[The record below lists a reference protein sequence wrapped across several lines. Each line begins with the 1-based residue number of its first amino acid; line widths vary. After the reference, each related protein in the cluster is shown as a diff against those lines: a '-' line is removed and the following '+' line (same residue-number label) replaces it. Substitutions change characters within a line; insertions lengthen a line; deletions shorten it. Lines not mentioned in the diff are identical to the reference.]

1 MFTRTGCM
9 KAILLIVI
17 IVGAIAATSYYLI
30 SKKPPRPTVEPPS
43 PYENQVRVGL
53 IENTGR
59 PASLPLYVINSLI
72 MGKGYEVVFVRLQ
85 DTQLCWQRLA
95 SGDLDLIIAPLDD
108 IALGMVRHS
117 PGVIVFKAVTGS
129 GGDAVVVSKS
139 ITRPSELA
147 GRKVAVVP
155 GTTSFI
161 YLKKF
166 LDKIDS
172 VGRKCTI
179 ISVPTQ
185 AKALDALIQRR
196 VDAAV
201 LSDPCL
207 EEALR
212 KNFKDISLPD
222 SVHTVEEYCVVGN
235 GIRNNHP
242 ERVVDIVRAW
252 FKLVDLLEKS
262 PGRGKRL
269 ICESSGTDPEKL
281 DAYFSRVHFVDL
293 KENKEI
299 TDREILRKLEA
310 SQQDWSLE
318 REKNAQLPVDFK
330 NCIDLSIIGDKL
342 SIDDIINEPEP
353 SPTVPST
360 ASPSE
365 TPSGMPPELPIATP
379 SMSVSPSESPGTV
392 PTPSATKEKI

>member
-9 KAILLIVI
+9 KAILVIVI
-17 IVGAIAATSYYLI
+17 IAGAIAATSYYLML
-30 SKKPPRPTVEPPS
+30 KKPPRQTVEPPS

-53 IENTGR
+53 LEGTGR
-59 PASLPLYVINSLI
+59 PSSLPLYVINNLI

-85 DTQLCWQRLA
+85 DTQVSWQRLA

-108 IALGMVRHS
+108 IALGMVRHA
-117 PGVIVFKAVTGS
+117 PGVIVFKAATGS
-129 GGDAVVVSKS
+129 GGDAVVVSSS
-139 ITRPSELA
+139 ITRPNELA
-147 GRKVAVVP
+147 GKKVAVVP

-172 VGRKCTI
+172 VGRKCTV

-185 AKALDALIQRR
+185 AKALDALIKRR

-212 KNFKDISLPD
+212 KGFKDISLPD
-222 SVHTVEEYCVVGN
+222 SIHIIEEYCMVGN
-235 GIRNNHP
+235 GIRYNHP
-242 ERVVDIVRAW
+242 ERVADIVKAW

-269 ICESSGTDPEKL
+269 ICESSGTDPDKL
-281 DAYFSRVHFVDL
+281 DAYFDRIHFVGIR
-293 KENKEI
+293 ENKEI
-299 TDREILRKLEA
+299 TDREILKKLET

-318 REKNAQLPVDFK
+318 GEKNAKLPVDFK

-342 SIDDIINEPEP
+342 SIDDIVNEPES
-353 SPTVPST
+353 SPAVPST
-360 ASPSE
+360 PPPPSE
-365 TPSGMPPELPIATP
+365 TPSGVPPELP
-379 SMSVSPSESPGTV
+379 V
-392 PTPSATKEKI
+392 PTPSMTVSPSKSPE